1 MNYLDLLE
9 KIFQVC
15 IIPLLGI
22 LCNFLIEYIKIK
34 KTELVTQT
42 DNELA
47 KKYMDLLANTIETC
61 VIATNQTYVDALKD
75 KNAFDAAAQR
85 EAFKKTYE
93 AVFAILTEEAQMY
106 LSNAVGDLELYI
118 KQQIEATVNANKYYP
133 IIIPEPTPEEPEPIP
148 ED

>member
-1 MNYLDLLE
+1 MNYIELLE

-15 IIPLLGI
+15 SIPLLGI
-22 LCNFLIEYIKIK
+22 LCNFLIEYIKVK
-34 KTELVTQT
+34 KTELAAQT

-75 KNAFDAAAQR
+75 KNAFDEAAQK

-93 AVFAILTEEAQMY
+93 AVLTILTDEAQVY

-118 KQQIEATVNANKYYP
+118 KQQIEATVNANKYIP
-133 IIIPEPTPEEPEPIP
+133 TVIPETAPELPATEE
-148 ED
+148 

>member
-1 MNYLDLLE
+1 MNYVELLE

-22 LCNFLIEYIKIK
+22 LCNFLIEFIKIK
-34 KTELVTQT
+34 KAEVVAQT

-47 KKYMDLLANTIETC
+47 KKYMDLLVDTIETC

-75 KNAFDAAAQR
+75 KNAFDAEAQK

-93 AVFAILTEEAQMY
+93 AVCAILTEEAKKY
-106 LSNAVGDLELYI
+106 LEQIVGDLELYI
-118 KQQIEATVNANKYYP
+118 KQQIEAAVNANKYVP
-133 IIIPEPTPEEPEPIP
+133 VIVVDPSDVVVEPEE
-148 ED
+148 

>member
-1 MNYLDLLE
+1 MNYVELLE

-22 LCNFLIEYIKIK
+22 LCNFLIEFIKIK
-34 KTELVTQT
+34 KAEVAAQT

-47 KKYMDLLANTIETC
+47 KKYMDLLVDTIETC

-75 KNAFDAAAQR
+75 KNAFDAEAQK

-93 AVFAILTEEAQMY
+93 AVYAILTDEAKKY
-106 LSNAVGDLELYI
+106 LEQIVGDLELYI
-118 KQQIEATVNANKYYP
+118 KQQIEAAVNTNKYVP
-133 IIIPEPTPEEPEPIP
+133 VVVVDPSDVVEPEE
-148 ED
+148 

>member
-1 MNYLDLLE
+1 MNYVELLE

-22 LCNFLIEYIKIK
+22 LCNFLIEYLKIK
-34 KTELVTQT
+34 KAEAAAST

-47 KKYMDLLANTIETC
+47 KKYMDLLMNSIETC

-75 KNAFDAAAQR
+75 KNAFDAEAQK

-93 AVFAILTEEAQMY
+93 AVLAILTDEAQMY
-106 LSNAVGDLELYI
+106 LTNIVGDLELYI
-118 KQQIEATVNANKYYP
+118 KQQIEASVNANKY
-133 IIIPEPTPEEPEPIP
+133 IPVVVPALEAAPDLPAIDE
-148 ED
+148 

>member
-1 MNYLDLLE
+1 MDYLELLE

-34 KTELVTQT
+34 KNEAAAQT
-42 DNELA
+42 DSELA
-47 KKYMDLLANTIETC
+47 KKYMDLLVNTIETC

-75 KNAFDAAAQR
+75 KNAFDAEAQK

-93 AVFAILTEEAQMY
+93 AVLNILTDEAQMY
-106 LSNAVGDLELYI
+106 LANIVGDLELFI
-118 KQQIEATVNANKYYP
+118 KQQIEATVNANKYIP
-133 IIIPEPTPEEPEPIP
+133 IVIPEELPVEPEE
-148 ED
+148 